1 MRKFIEKVLKI
12 TGKTLR
18 ILHLLRVQLFV
29 ALFLLLAIPVGV
41 SYRLGTFDGLSDAIT
56 HFSLAL
62 ITISLF
68 LLSWTLHITTRLV
81 LIYGPARYGIPNI
94 TLPPAK
100 RTAWRR
106 FLHSP
111 WFTLTIA
118 AALPIPT
125 LIAIWCNTEC
135 ISALGKAIAIA
146 IGFIVAVVF
155 LILAATLH
163 DWIEAQRGTTT
174 KQMYPPIF
182 IIHPR
187 EGRTPTG
194 RLHVEAAI
202 PAAPSDTAI
211 AGILDEDGQLRSGHR
226 IAILYL
232 LFFFFFYAVFFFQ
245 GMWADYNSAK
255 LPAAIFFVFLLLTWI
270 TWILAGLSFTL
281 DRFHIPI
288 LTTIFGFSLLYSAV
302 FPKDHEFKVSTRET
316 ARAPLTPGEAVAAWQ
331 KTHPG
336 IAPDSPIVVITAE
349 GGGIE
354 AAAWANVV
362 LSKLEEATHGQLH
375 DSVVL
380 VSSVSGGSTGAYYYL
395 DQFSPDASGHPKTFN
410 AELAFK
416 YSEASSL
423 SAAAWGLAYPDFART
438 LPLISS
444 FVHAYSD
451 RGYALE
457 RSWLYNSGA
466 LKNSSNSPDSMGKW
480 IDQTANGLR
489 PAVIFNATGVETG
502 QPVLFGTTSLS
513 EALPFFQD
521 DQKLEQQFLSTFPA
535 TDLAVSTAARMSAA
549 FPYVSPEA
557 RPAKSLLKDYSKK
570 PPPPS
575 QITYNSPRDA
585 WDAARLHIADGG
597 LFDNTGVVSAAHWI
611 YDLSQDPS
619 VPHRPIVLLM
629 ITSPY
634 QQRPGVSWSWQR
646 QLVGPIETLLHV
658 RTGSQ
663 HVRRNLEAQLLA
675 NLANKTADSSNSQAA
690 AANAAFMAQ
699 KSAGP
704 TKPVKTF
711 PPVTVLRFCNA
722 TDPDKQTLSWHLT
735 KSQQDAL
742 QDTWRDDYGNESA
755 QTHAEVAALVHL
767 LDPTQPDVA
776 PANTCPVLPQSK
788 GK

>member
-1 MRKFIEKVLKI
+1 MRKFIEKLLK
-12 TGKTLR
+12 TVGKTLQ

-29 ALFLLLAIPVGV
+29 ALFVLLAIPVGV
-41 SYRLGTFDGLSDAIT
+41 YCHLGTFAGLSDAIT

-62 ITISLF
+62 ITLSLF

-81 LIYGPARYGIPNI
+81 LIYGPARYRIPNI

-100 RTAWRR
+100 PTPWRR

-125 LIAIWCNTEC
+125 LIAIWCNTES
-135 ISALGKAIAIA
+135 ITALGKAGAIA
-146 IGFIVAVVF
+146 IGLIIAVFF
-155 LILAATLH
+155 LVLAATLH
-163 DWIEAQRGTTT
+163 DWLEPQGGTTT
-174 KQMYPPIF
+174 TQMYPPIF

-187 EGRTPTG
+187 PGRTQTD
-194 RLHVEAAI
+194 AT
-202 PAAPSDTAI
+202 PAPPSDPAT
-211 AGILDEDGQLRSGHR
+211 AGILNKDGQLRSGHR
-226 IAILYL
+226 IALLFL
-232 LFFFFFYAVFFFQ
+232 LFFFFFYVVFFFE

-270 TWILAGLSFTL
+270 TWILAGLSFSL

-288 LTTIFGFSLLYSAV
+288 LTTIFGLSLLYSAV
-302 FPKDHEFKVSTRET
+302 FPKDHEFKVSARQTTRT
-316 ARAPLTPGEAVAAWQ
+316 PITPGQVVQAWQ
-331 KTHPG
+331 KTHPN
-336 IAPDSPIVVITAE
+336 IAADSPFVVITAE

-354 AAAWANVV
+354 AAAWANLV

-380 VSSVSGGSTGAYYYL
+380 ISSVSGGSTGAFYYL
-395 DQFSPDASGHPKTFN
+395 NQFGPDASGHPQTFN
-410 AELAFK
+410 ADLAFK

-423 SAAAWGLAYPDFART
+423 GAAAWGLAYPDFARI

-444 FVHAYSD
+444 FVSAHSD

-457 RSWLYNSGA
+457 KSWLYNSGPT
-466 LKNSSNSPDSMGKW
+466 KNSSDKPDSMGTW

-513 EALPFFQD
+513 ESLPFFHD
-521 DQKLEQQFLSTFPA
+521 DLKLEQQFLITFPA
-535 TDLAVSTAARMSAA
+535 TDLAASTAARMSAA

-557 RPAKSLLKDYSKK
+557 RPAKSLLKDYSNT
-570 PPPPS
+570 PPPPG

-585 WDAARLHIADGG
+585 WDAARLHVADGG

-619 VPHRPIVLLM
+619 APHRPIVLLM

-634 QQRPGVSWSWQR
+634 QQRSGVPWSWQR
-646 QLVGPIETLLHV
+646 QLVGPIETLLNA

-675 NLANKTADSSNSQAA
+675 NLANKTANSSNGQTA

-704 TKPVKTF
+704 TEPAKTF

-742 QDTWRDDYGNESA
+742 QNTWRDDYGNETA
-755 QTHAEVAALVHL
+755 PTHAEVAALMHL

-776 PANTCPVLPQSK
+776 PVNTCPVPSPSK